1 MKSKHLIIATL
12 LLLFFA
18 SCNWGEWFR
27 KPFYHIYIP
36 DSLKFQYNTGDT
48 MIFRC
53 MTDSTVIYDTFR
65 LGIRSV
71 MGTIVS
77 SDFTH
82 AEGEQELIFL
92 DYNGSNK
99 ETLELELF
107 YDGYIK
113 FKYIYNKKSI
123 CYSYRSD
130 CSLYTDIVLDNTR
143 YHNVYYS
150 PACSS
155 FYFNIY
161 RNVEKG
167 LISYTN
173 AEGQTYYLY
182 KYIPTN

>member
-1 MKSKHLIIATL
+1 MKSRHLIIATL
-12 LLLFFA
+12 LFLFFA

-53 MTDSTVIYDTFR
+53 LTDSTVIYDTFR
-65 LGIRSV
+65 LGIRSE
-71 MGTIVS
+71 MEPIIS

-82 AEGEQELIFL
+82 AEGEEEIIFL
-92 DYNGSNK
+92 DYNGNNNR
-99 ETLELELF
+99 TLELEI
-107 YDGYIK
+107 DHTGYIK
-113 FKYIYNKKSI
+113 FNYINNNRCI
-123 CYSYRSD
+123 CYPYRSE
-130 CSLYTDIVLDNTR
+130 CTLYTDIALNNTI

-150 PACSS
+150 PACST
-155 FYFNIY
+155 FYYDIY